1 MAIRMLPYQG
11 HFLIV
16 RKIGYRPDQTNE
28 GHVIEIYPV
37 LYCSHERIE
46 QEVHAQ
52 DRRHMP
58 GFNLLSVH
66 ITDHGIPF
74 NVDDS
79 IVPRLRK
86 NNFLQKLDDKE
97 IPFPVTILCR
107 TDSIVHQYYRITIFP
122 VPVRDDYISSSRG
135 RTMLTPVY
143 DLSNH
148 NVSAWRQ
155 PDEDTEYRVI
165 PGSLRCFLYE
175 VDWNDRA
182 HEQTILSLKSWR
194 ELWHDRPTEEYQAF
208 ADKTHVLYSNPE
220 ALNARGPHPVNLAP
234 ENKFRLFSSAWDETT
249 GRLCLSSSAWVR
261 VLDFAKTPKRG
272 VCVSF

>member
-11 HFLIV
+11 QFLIV

-155 PDEDTEYRVI
+155 PDEDTELHYPISSSSPILDEDSHYDDLQPATNYSEYEYDNYVYDI
-165 PGSLRCFLYE
+165 EPTLDEAAILKAAGSLTEYS
-175 VDWNDRA
+175 
-182 HEQTILSLKSWR
+182 ILGQPVGQ
-194 ELWHDRPTEEYQAF
+194 DT
-208 ADKTHVLYSNPE
+208 YSDESGNE
-220 ALNARGPHPVNLAP
+220 RDSDA
-234 ENKFRLFSSAWDETT
+234 SS
-249 GRLCLSSSAWVR
+249 LSSGMR
-261 VLDFAKTPKRG
+261 IRLIKN
-272 VCVSF
+272 CC